1 MSRVRVAV
9 AGGSGYIGG
18 DLVRL
23 LLHHPH
29 VELTQVTSE
38 SNQGKFLHQVHPNLR
53 QQTRLKFTSLAQLE
67 PCDVL
72 FLALPHGMAQTR
84 LEAFRGLSERI
95 IDLSSDFR
103 LRDVQRYKTWYGGKD
118 HACPEMLAKFVYGI
132 PELHRQEI
140 MASSLVTGAG
150 CLATTAI
157 LGLYPLAR
165 AGLLSSEQPIIIE
178 AKVGSS
184 AAGNSPSLASHHPER
199 QGAVRSF
206 EPTGHRHTAE
216 VIQELSGTTPLTVH
230 FSATAIEMVR
240 GVLATSH
247 VFLPQPMSDKD
258 IWAIYRDAYKNE
270 PFMRIVKER
279 QGVYRYP
286 EPKILSGSNFCDVG
300 FETDPHSN
308 RLVVMSAL
316 DNLVKGGAGNG
327 VQAMNCMFGW
337 EETTGLQFPGLH
349 PA

>member
-1 MSRVRVAV
+1 MSRLRVAV
-9 AGGSGYIGG
+9 VGGSGYIGG

-23 LLHHPH
+23 LLQHPA
-29 VELTQVTSE
+29 VDLAQVTSE
-38 SNQGKFLHQVHPNLR
+38 SQQGKFVHQVHPNLR
-53 QQTRLKFTSLAQLE
+53 QQTRLKFVSITQLE
-67 PCDVL
+67 ACDVL
-72 FLALPHGMAQTR
+72 FLALPHGMAQKR
-84 LEAFRGLSERI
+84 LADFQRLAARI

-103 LRDVQRYKTWYGGKD
+103 LRDLQLYKTWYGHD
-118 HACPEMLAKFVYGI
+118 HACPDMLPAFVYGI
-132 PELHRQEI
+132 PELHREAI
-140 MASSLVTGAG
+140 RTAHLVTGAG
-150 CLATTAI
+150 CLATATI

-165 AGLLSSEQPIIIE
+165 AGLLSAARPLVVE

-184 AAGNSPSLASHHPER
+184 AAGNTPSLASHHPER

-216 VIQELSGTTPLTVH
+216 ILQELSGQTPLTVH

-240 GVLATSH
+240 GVLATSQ
-247 VFLPQPMSDKD
+247 VLLEQPLSEKD
-258 IWAIYRDAYKNE
+258 LWGIYRDAYRHE

-286 EPKILSGSNFCDVG
+286 EPKILSGSNYCDVG
-300 FETDPHSN
+300 FEVDPHSN
-308 RLVVMSAL
+308 RIVVMCAL

-327 VQAMNCMFGW
+327 VQAMNCMLGL
-337 EETTGLQFPGLH
+337 EETTGLGFAGLH

>member
-1 MSRVRVAV
+1 MNQVRVAV
-9 AGGSGYIGG
+9 VGGSGYIGG
-18 DLVRL
+18 ELVRL
-23 LLHHPH
+23 LLQHPA

-38 SNQGKFLHQVHPNLR
+38 SQQGHFLHQVHPNLR
-53 QQTRLKFTSLAQLE
+53 QQTRLKFISLAQLQ
-67 PCDVL
+67 PCNVL

-84 LEAFRGLSERI
+84 LAALQALCDRL

-103 LRDVQRYKTWYGGKD
+103 LREAQLYKTWYGRD
-118 HACPEMLAKFVYGI
+118 HACPERLTDFVYGV
-132 PELHRQEI
+132 PELHREAI
-140 MASSLVTGAG
+140 AAATLVTGAG
-150 CLATTAI
+150 CLATATI

-165 AGLLSSEQPIIIE
+165 AGVLSATMPIVVE

-184 AAGNSPSLASHHPER
+184 ASGNTPSLASHHPER
-199 QGAVRSF
+199 HGAVRSF

-216 VIQELSGTTPLTVH
+216 VLQELGGATPLSVH

-240 GVLATSH
+240 GVLTTAH
-247 VFLPQPMSDKD
+247 VFLQHPMSDKD
-258 IWAIYRDAYKNE
+258 IWGLYRAAYKDE

-300 FETDPHSN
+300 FETDPHSG
-308 RLVVMSAL
+308 RLVVMCAL

-327 VQAMNCMFGW
+327 VQAMNCMLGLD
-337 EETTGLQFPGLH
+337 ETAGLGFPGLH
-349 PA
+349 PV

>member
-1 MSRVRVAV
+1 MSQVRVAV
-9 AGGSGYIGG
+9 VGASGYIGG
-18 DLVRL
+18 ELIRL
-23 LLHHPH
+23 LLQHPA
-29 VELTQVTSE
+29 VTLTQVTSE
-38 SNQGKFLHQVHPNLR
+38 SQDGKFVHSVHPNLR
-53 QQTRLKFTSLAQLE
+53 HLTRLKFCSVTELE
-67 PCDVL
+67 VCDVL

-84 LEAFRGLSERI
+84 LAEFQHISDRI

-103 LRDVQRYKTWYGGKD
+103 LRDAQLYKTWYGRD
-118 HACPEMLAKFVYGI
+118 HACPERLPTCVYGV
-132 PELHRQEI
+132 PELHRQAI
-140 MASSLVTGAG
+140 AHARFVSGAG

-165 AGLLSSEQPIIIE
+165 ADILTSSFPIVVE

-184 AAGNSPSLASHHPER
+184 AAGNTPSLASHHPER

-216 VIQELSGTTPLTVH
+216 VIQELSDRTPLTVH

-240 GVLATSH
+240 GVLTTAH
-247 VFLPQPMSDKD
+247 VTLPHPMSDKD
-258 IWAIYRDAYKNE
+258 IWGLYREAYKNE

-279 QGVYRYP
+279 RGVYRYP

-300 FETDPHSN
+300 FETDPHNS
-308 RLVVMSAL
+308 RLVVLCAL

-327 VQAMNCMFGW
+327 VQAMNCMLGLD
-337 EETTGLQFPGLH
+337 ETTGLEFPGLH
-349 PA
+349 PI

>member
-1 MSRVRVAV
+1 MSRVRAAV
-9 AGGSGYIGG
+9 VGGSGYIGG
-18 DLVRL
+18 ELVRL
-23 LLHHPH
+23 LLQHPA

-38 SNQGKFLHQVHPNLR
+38 SQQGKFLHQVHPNVR
-53 QQTRLKFTSLAQLE
+53 QQTRLKFVSITQLD
-67 PCDVL
+67 PCEVL
-72 FLALPHGMAQTR
+72 FLALPHGMAQQRMADFQR
-84 LEAFRGLSERI
+84 LSPRI

-103 LRDVQRYKTWYGGKD
+103 LREAQLYKTWYGHD
-118 HACPEMLAKFVYGI
+118 HTCPEMLSAFVYGV
-132 PELHRQEI
+132 PELHRQRI
-140 MASSLVTGAG
+140 ASAQLVTGAG
-150 CLATTAI
+150 CLATATI

-165 AGLLSSEQPIIIE
+165 AGLLSPNLPLVIE

-184 AAGNSPSLASHHPER
+184 AAGNTPSLASHHPER

-216 VIQELSGTTPLTVH
+216 VLQELSGATPLTVH

-240 GVLATSH
+240 GVLTTAH
-247 VFLPQPMSDKD
+247 VLLERPLSDRD
-258 IWAIYRDAYKNE
+258 LWSVYREAYKDE

-300 FETDPHSN
+300 FETDPHSS
-308 RLVVMSAL
+308 RVVVMCAL

-327 VQAMNCMFGW
+327 VQAMNCMLGL
-337 EETTGLQFPGLH
+337 EETTGLTFSGLH

>member
-1 MSRVRVAV
+1 MNRVSVAV
-9 AGGSGYIGG
+9 VGGSGYIGG
-18 DLVRL
+18 ELVRL
-23 LLHHPH
+23 LLQHPA

-38 SNQGKFLHQVHPNLR
+38 SQQGKFVHSIHPNLR
-53 QQTRLKFTSLAQLE
+53 HFIRLKFVSVEQLAR
-67 PCDVL
+67 CDVL

-84 LEAFRGLSERI
+84 LEAFRQFSDRI

-103 LRDVQRYKTWYGGKD
+103 LRDPQLYKTWYHHD
-118 HACPEMLAKFVYGI
+118 HSCPERLSEAVYGI
-132 PELHRQEI
+132 PELHRQAI
-140 MASSLVTGAG
+140 ASASLVTGAG
-150 CLATTAI
+150 CLATAAI

-165 AGLLSSEQPIIIE
+165 AGVLSAAAPIIIE

-184 AAGNSPSLASHHPER
+184 AAGNTPSLASHHPER

-216 VIQELSGTTPLTVH
+216 VMQELGGAAPLAVH

-240 GVLATSH
+240 GVLTTAH
-247 VFLPQPMSDKD
+247 VFPQQPLSEKEL
-258 IWAIYRDAYKNE
+258 WGIYREAYKHE
-270 PFMRIVKER
+270 PFLRIVKER

-286 EPKILSGSNFCDVG
+286 EPKILAGSNLCDVG
-300 FETDPHSN
+300 FEVDPQSG
-308 RLVVMSAL
+308 RVVVLSAL

-327 VQAMNCMFGW
+327 VQAMNCMLGL
-337 EETTGLQFPGLH
+337 EETTGLHFPGLH

>member
-1 MSRVRVAV
+1 MSRLRVAV
-9 AGGSGYIGG
+9 VGGSGYIGG

-23 LLHHPH
+23 LLQHPA

-38 SNQGKFLHQVHPNLR
+38 SQQGKFVHQVHPNLR
-53 QQTRLKFTSLAQLE
+53 QQTRLKFVSIHQLE
-67 PCDVL
+67 ACDLL
-72 FLALPHGMAQTR
+72 FLALPHGMAQKR
-84 LEAFRGLSERI
+84 LADFQRLSPRI

-103 LRDVQRYKTWYGGKD
+103 LRDLQLYKTWYGHD
-118 HACPEMLAKFVYGI
+118 HACPDMLSAFVYGI
-132 PELHRQEI
+132 PELHRAAI
-140 MASSLVTGAG
+140 ATSNLVTGAG
-150 CLATTAI
+150 CLATATI

-165 AGLLSSEQPIIIE
+165 AGVLATSMPLVVE

-184 AAGNSPSLASHHPER
+184 AAGNTPSLASHHPER

-216 VIQELSGTTPLTVH
+216 ILQELGGARPLAVH

-247 VFLPQPMSDKD
+247 VFLEQPMSERDV
-258 IWAIYRDAYKNE
+258 WGLYREAYRNE

-286 EPKILSGSNFCDVG
+286 EPKILSGSNYCDVG
-300 FETDPHSN
+300 FEVDPHSN
-308 RLVVMSAL
+308 RVVVMCAL

-327 VQAMNCMFGW
+327 VQAMNCMLGLD
-337 EETTGLQFPGLH
+337 ESTGLGFAGLH

>member
-9 AGGSGYIGG
+9 VGGSGYIGG
-18 DLVRL
+18 ELVRL
-23 LLHHPH
+23 LLYHPE

-38 SNQGKFLHQVHPNLR
+38 SQQGKFLHQVHPNLR
-53 QQTRLKFTSLAQLE
+53 QQTRLKFVSIEQLE
-67 PCDVL
+67 GCDVL

-84 LEAFRGLSERI
+84 LERFRSLGERL

-103 LRDVQRYKTWYGGKD
+103 LREAHLYKTWYGHD
-118 HACPEMLAKFVYGI
+118 HACPEMLSAFVYGI
-132 PELHRQEI
+132 PELHRHAI
-140 MASSLVTGAG
+140 MASKLVTGAG

-165 AGLLSSEQPIIIE
+165 VGVLAANMPIVIE
-178 AKVGSS
+178 AKVGSA
-184 AAGNSPSLASHHPER
+184 AAGNTPSLASHHPER

-240 GVLATSH
+240 GVLTTSH
-247 VFLPQPMSDKD
+247 VFLERSLSDKE
-258 IWAIYRDAYKNE
+258 IWGIYREAYTNE

-308 RLVVMSAL
+308 RLVVMCAL

-327 VQAMNCMFGW
+327 VQAMNCMLGCA
-337 EETTGLQFPGLH
+337 ETTGLRFPGLH